1 MFLHFVTKKATAYA
15 FRCQLYDVSFSP
27 LFNSK
32 FCRTCNKKLSQKS
45 LKGRGQPGNKIT
57 TFTETVTATYLDSCT
72 DCKDSS
78 MTSNTASSSLC
89 SLGNGRKSKSFWTSK
104 CPRSTSS
111 MSTECELQGTITS
124 GALNATSKPIRVPW
138 LWIASTYR
146 NTTTKVRKEV
156 VEWSV
161 PGQNCSMSVKLWLRG
176 FSRDKLLSQASKE
189 YSWHIFK
196 AP

>member
-1 MFLHFVTKKATAYA
+1 M
-15 FRCQLYDVSFSP
+15 
-27 LFNSK
+27 
-32 FCRTCNKKLSQKS
+32 FCRTCNQKLSQKS
-45 LKGRGQPGNKIT
+45 RKGRGQPRDKTT

-111 MSTECELQGTITS
+111 MSTECELQGIITS

-156 VEWSV
+156 AEWSV
-161 PGQNCSMSVKLWLRG
+161 LGQNCSMAVKLWLRG
-176 FSRDKLLSQASKE
+176 FPEINALARLQKSVRDIYFKPVNQRVSQ
-189 YSWHIFK
+189 W
-196 AP
+196 